1 MEITLKEIAKLAGVS
16 IATASRVANNLP
28 GVKAKTREHVLQI
41 IQQYHYQPDL
51 AARSLAQRS
60 NKKSTQAKE
69 S

>member
-1 MEITLKEIAKLAGVS
+1 MEITLKEIANLAGVS
-16 IATASRVANNLP
+16 ITTASRVVNNLP

-41 IQQYHYQPDL
+41 VNQYHYQPDL

-60 NKKSTQAKE
+60 SRKSIQLKE